1 MVQGEV
7 HYLAHHPVVRQDKQ
21 TTKVRVVYDASAK
34 KNGGPSLN
42 DCLYSGPPLS
52 ETIADVLVRFRCHKT
67 ALVGDLE
74 KAFLMI
80 SVAEDDRDALRFL
93 WFDDPFS
100 EEPNIIVFRFARVA
114 FGLSSSPFL
123 LNATL
128 KHHIMMYDNEDPEF
142 VQKLL
147 QSLYVDDIIS
157 GDSDD
162 IGAYKLYIKAKS
174 RLAEGG
180 FNASKFVSNSK
191 KLSGCPAKS
200 GPLDFGTKNNFPSF
214 FVSEKG
220 LVHIYKNATYYFPVS
235 YFCLATSQNSIL
247 GELRSPSVPRKVKFT
262 DFMRSAT
269 SPKMQLAE
277 FRFHATSK
285 IHSLL

>member
-1 MVQGEV
+1 MEGATSHATRYYSLSKSRRVSLLSRLRNDLGVLKEYHAVIQEQLNAGIIERVEEDGAGEVGEV
-7 HYLAHHPVVRQDKQ
+7 HYLTHHPVVRQDKQ

-34 KNGGPSLN
+34 RNGGRPSV
-42 DCLYSGPPLS
+42 Y
-52 ETIADVLVRFRCHKT
+52 VLVHHCQKPLQMFWSDSGAKT

-93 WFDDPFS
+93 WFDNPFS
-100 EEPNIIVFRFARVA
+100 EEPKIIVFRLARVA

-128 KHHIMMYDNEDPEF
+128 EHHIMTYESEDPEF

-162 IGAYKLYIKAKS
+162 IGA
-174 RLAEGG
+174 
-180 FNASKFVSNSK
+180 
-191 KLSGCPAKS
+191 
-200 GPLDFGTKNNFPSF
+200 
-214 FVSEKG
+214 
-220 LVHIYKNATYYFPVS
+220 
-235 YFCLATSQNSIL
+235 
-247 GELRSPSVPRKVKFT
+247 
-262 DFMRSAT
+262 
-269 SPKMQLAE
+269 
-277 FRFHATSK
+277 
-285 IHSLL
+285 